1 MAWGL
6 RRLVIQVS
14 AVLSHGLV
22 FFWVRLAANAPGIG
36 VVGDKGHQ
44 RDLPGPLDRGPK
56 GALMFGADTGAAPG
70 LDLGPFGNEPP
81 NLIDVFVIDVG
92 YFLDTECA
100 DLAPAY
106 ESTSGA
112 STGAAGSS
120 AWPATA
126 AASAWPAA
134 ASTTTTVSG

>member
-6 RRLVIQVS
+6 CRRVFQVS

-22 FFWVRLAANAPGIG
+22 FRVRLAANAPGIG

-70 LDLGPFGNEPP
+70 LNLGPVRNEPP
-81 NLIDVFVIDVG
+81 NLIDVFVVDVG
-92 YFLDTECA
+92 YFLDAEGT
-100 DLAPAY
+100 DLTPAY
-106 ESTSGA
+106 ESTSWA
-112 STGAAGSS
+112 SAGAAGSS

-126 AASAWPAA
+126 AAS
-134 ASTTTTVSG
+134 TTTVSG